1 MERREN
7 LSASGCRLPSP
18 GFWLPTVPLS
28 YCHTGGAFPLTG
40 IYRQMGYYRHV
51 PRSFAGAQ
59 DDGGSGKGQRPL
71 AADSGKRTADSC
83 LGCPLPAPGGR
94 LPANW
99 YLQAD
104 GSLSACT
111 KILRCAQY
119 DCGRREGGCLKSDVW
134 CLNVS
139 VLSGIPL
146 SGQRIADS
154 GKRTA
159 VQLSGGRSR
168 NAVFVFM
175 AEGDTTTLGPKGRS
189 PLLHNPPPSGGH
201 NPRGQRPRPPSPL
214 NPLNLCAQRAHHY
227 PTGTGLPFVIYFH

>member
-1 MERREN
+1 MYQDPSLALRMTMGAGRD
-7 LSASGCRLPSP
+7 SARWQRIAISGPAIAVSAAGCQLP
-18 GFWLPTVPLS
+18 V
-28 YCHTGGAFPLTG
+28 
-40 IYRQMGYYRHV
+40 
-51 PRSFAGAQ
+51 
-59 DDGGSGKGQRPL
+59 
-71 AADSGKRTADSC
+71 
-83 LGCPLPAPGGR
+83 PGGC

-111 KILRCAQY
+111 KILRCAQD

-168 NAVFVFM
+168 NAVFIFIAV
-175 AEGDTTTLGPKGRS
+175 GDTTTFTPKACQT
-189 PLLHNPPPSGGH
+189 LEPSA
-201 NPRGQRPRPPSPL
+201 PQALSTL
-214 NPLNLCAQRAHHY
+214 
-227 PTGTGLPFVIYFH
+227 